1 MGRTRVFHM
10 RTEYGRM
17 IVMKCLVLDY
27 GGTAL
32 KYGLM
37 DTDANLT
44 CQGEVPAPNHSA
56 EEYVRVTGE
65 LYDRFKDEVEG
76 IAVSMPGTFSTDD
89 VLVSGGAYL
98 SILKGVNI
106 RETIQSR
113 CPVPVAIENDGKAAA
128 LAECWNGNLKD
139 CQDGIAIIL
148 GTGIGGGIIH
158 NRRVY
163 RGRHAAAGELS
174 YLVTGGK
181 PGVFNIST
189 YTCSTEGF
197 VERAAAMKGARH
209 VNFYLR
215 QGMPGAE
222 EELARLKQLAKGPQ
236 YPDME
241 MDGFTAFQLLE
252 QGDPDITML
261 YNELL
266 DSLTQLIV
274 TLAHVC
280 DPDRFVIGGGIS
292 KEARLIADLQARVAD
307 IPKHYIIAVPGF
319 DVQPCYYRSSA
330 NLYGAMFNWLQ
341 KYRSE
346 LVH

>member
-1 MGRTRVFHM
+1 
-10 RTEYGRM
+10 
-17 IVMKCLVLDY
+17 MKCLVLDY

-44 CQGEVPAPNHSA
+44 EQGEVPAPNHSA
-56 EEYVRVTGE
+56 EEYLRVTGE
-65 LYDRFKDEVEG
+65 IFDRYKDEVDG
-76 IAVSMPGTFSTDD
+76 IAVSMPGTFTDET

-98 SILKGVNI
+98 NILKGTNI
-106 RETIQSR
+106 RELLETR
-113 CPVPVAIENDGKAAA
+113 CGVPVAVENDGKAAA

-163 RGRHAAAGELS
+163 RGRHAAAGEFS
-174 YLVTGGK
+174 YILTGGK
-181 PGVFNIST
+181 SGVFNMST

-197 VERAAAMKGARH
+197 VERAAVMKGMPH
-209 VNFYLR
+209 QDFYLALK
-215 QGMPGAE
+215 GFGAE
-222 EELARLKQLAKGPQ
+222 EEIARLRAMVKGPQ

-241 MDGFTAFQLLE
+241 MNGFTAFQLLE
-252 QGDPDITML
+252 KGDPDIAML
-261 YNELL
+261 YDEFL
-266 DSLTQLIV
+266 DSLSQLIV
-274 TLAHVC
+274 ILAYVC

-292 KEARLIADLQARVAD
+292 KEARLIADLQARVAAF
-307 IPKHYIIAVPGF
+307 PGKNIIAVPGF
-319 DVQPCYYRSSA
+319 DVQPCFYRSSA

-341 KYRSE
+341 QYHSE
-346 LVH
+346 LVS